1 MSPMLIYVL
10 GPSGAGKD
18 SVLEWLKAHL
28 PPDAGVHFAR
38 RCITRVAHP
47 GAEQHE
53 PMTREAFAAARDAGS
68 FGLCWSANGLDYGVR
83 HAGVAGPTRHR
94 LGVRDWLTCLPAAS
108 HSPFPRA
115 GGVACHCVPGGV
127 AGTPGGTRARERSRH
142 PGATGAR
149 TTFERPAGTT
159 VLEIHNNA
167 RLQDAGHQLELAL
180 GFLPGWSARA
190 QKSLR

>member
-1 MSPMLIYVL
+1 MSPVLIYVL

-28 PPDAGVHFAR
+28 PPNAGAHFAR
-38 RCITRVAHP
+38 RCITRAAHP

-53 PMTREAFAAARDAGS
+53 PMTRETFAAARDAGS

-83 HAGVAGPTRHR
+83 HAELQGPPGTGWVFVTGSRAYLPQAIALFPGLVVLHVTASPEVLLERLVARGRES
-94 LGVRDWLTCLPAAS
+94 AS
-108 HSPFPRA
+108 DI
-115 GGVACHCVPGGV
+115 
-127 AGTPGGTRARERSRH
+127 RARLERA
-142 PGATGAR
+142 PPL
-149 TTFERPAGTT
+149 ERPAGTT

-180 GFLPGWSARA
+180 GFLPGWPVRA